1 MKNFLFTLICLI
13 VLLVQTTANQM
24 HTSGTV
30 VGNILAE
37 PYLAVLASLLVLVAT
52 VI

>member
-1 MKNFLFTLICLI
+1 MNNYLFLLICLI
-13 VLLVQTTANQM
+13 ALFTQASANLV
-24 HTSGTV
+24 HDSSTV

-37 PYLAVLASLLVLVAT
+37 PYVVALASLLILVAT